1 MVDFDDGYGDP
12 SDYGMEQSDFD
23 AASAVGAQTY
33 QDNQDNQNQQF
44 GIGSGD
50 GIDSSEGNIRD
61 PSIGFGNDTYR
72 QFSDDMLQNYLRA
85 GSVNPYSSLN
95 ALNNFAG
102 GAGDFGINGSRMG
115 LNTALANLYTK
126 ERGASNINP
135 FPEGPFG
142 TDTIFGKVDRTKDL
156 GSQRIQEINDL
167 RARQAFGLPSLNT
180 GKSYTSKDFEAGRD
194 TQQGMVQELPMGG
207 IERFAR
213 AFTPYGAM
221 LPTRAAPVQSQMYRD
236 AQTEADAPGIIDQV
250 GDGLSSYGTDVYNSV
265 SETGGAIG
273 DFLTN
278 MITKSNSYMN
288 DKFSGSNLNSG
299 VFSAGDS
306 SKNQLV
312 PDGTREQLV
321 PNNFIES
328 PPTDK
333 RITTNAGDAFS
344 SEVIP
349 QNYSPASVGID
360 QLGSMNSDG
369 QYGDAAGSLFKR
381 NSLDNYTSPNFTQAE
396 IENKYNKMFGPQE
409 TATTDAPRLRPNN
422 LDTTYIPRPGFL
434 QTADMSD
441 RLQQLGDEF
450 NNYVGPNGKEVFG
463 NPNLRLNFGLD
474 KDNNPE
480 GKLTYNTNFFG

>member
-142 TDTIFGKVDRTKDL
+142 IETIFGKVDRTKDL

-180 GKSYTSKDFEAGRD
+180 GKDYTGRD
-194 TQQGMVQELPMGG
+194 YYGGQETVYGTAEPLPMGG
-207 IERFAR
+207 LE
-213 AFTPYGAM
+213 TLVNM
-221 LPTRAAPVQSQMYRD
+221 M
-236 AQTEADAPGIIDQV
+236 PGISGVKALFGGGRNLPPNHPEMIRLRAEAEAEANEPGILDRIES
-250 GDGLSSYGTDVYNSV
+250 GLSNFGTDVYNSF

-278 MITKSNSYMN
+278 MITKSGRYMDN
-288 DKFSGSNLNSG
+288 KFYGSNLNSG
-299 VFSAGDS
+299 VFSAGDNS
-306 SKNQLV
+306 AAKVGKEQLNSMNR
-312 PDGTREQLV
+312 DGT
-321 PNNFIES
+321 
-328 PPTDK
+328 
-333 RITTNAGDAFS
+333 G
-344 SEVIP
+344 
-349 QNYSPASVGID
+349 YAS
-360 QLGSMNSDG
+360 
-369 QYGDAAGSLFKR
+369 AAGSLYPRTTENSPNYTVPGEENLGMTIDRTGLDRYNLNSVDPNFKTEMNKLNSDER
-381 NSLDNYTSPNFTQAE
+381 EFLTGRTDNIGITSLDPVANDAVTSALAND
-396 IENKYNKMFGPQE
+396 I
-409 TATTDAPRLRPNN
+409 N
-422 LDTTYIPRPGFL
+422 LDTRKI
-434 QTADMSD
+434 QTSQNDKNARGVEAYKDPET
-441 RLQQLGDEF
+441 RLHSNYSVHMQLYR
-450 NNYVGPNGKEVFG
+450 NRN
-463 NPNLRLNFGLD
+463 R
-474 KDNNPE
+474 
-480 GKLTYNTNFFG
+480 